1 MSDSMHPSNQP
12 VESFNLQSQPIT
24 FADSPMLNG
33 PEQSPSKEID
43 MDDSGIGLSLTYEEP
58 SAMPKSMTNTLQQQQ
73 PHIEEINM
81 MIATSNNDN
90 IEAH

>member
-1 MSDSMHPSNQP
+1 MHPSNQP
-12 VESFNLQSQPIT
+12 IESFNMQGQPAV
-24 FADSPMLNG
+24 FPDSPMLNG

-58 SAMPKSMTNTLQQQQ
+58 PTMSKSVTNTQQHHHQ
-73 PHIEEINM
+73 PVMGQIN
-81 MIATSNNDN
+81 ITTATSNNDN